1 MSTTSSHSVQFLEFL
16 KHLPKAVH
24 SKLFE
29 SPTAC
34 LALLRFVSP
43 LAQQLCIRLV
53 LVGRA
58 VPSSLIHQWCLP
70 SQREALERTLET
82 LHQLHIL
89 EEISSSHAT
98 RAAGVVV
105 SLSRQF
111 AQNLKQA
118 MFSGQSTALKKA
130 EVEEKHRKSPEEL
143 KTYAMERWES
153 VLNYMALPSGASEKS
168 VSMETRQT
176 LNECGLIRSTG
187 GTCELTSDG
196 FQFLLMSVE
205 RQIWTYLLHYISV
218 IDKKGV
224 PVHSAL
230 MIILY
235 ACVCGVN
242 SPYCTDAFT
251 EADLNFV
258 QHLRE
263 VGLVYLRK
271 RKSGWFYYTPLL
283 ARITGCSNADDSVN
297 KKPGFL
303 VVETNFRVY
312 CYTDS
317 ILDLAIVSTFCELL
331 YRFPNLIVAILTRE
345 SVRHAFKVNISAEQ
359 IIQYLNTNAHR
370 NMLKKRPV
378 IPATITDQLKLW
390 ELEHDRFTFQS
401 GVLYSGFLSDSDYA
415 AVRNYAKVPA
425 AVALSHVLSLIPTFF
440 SGDWRSLMVQR
451 RQSTIDRHRRRTRA
465 DQAILEAPKATGIIC
480 KLVYINL
487 ILWVLWEICRFV
499 IADVGA
505 LHVEQ
510 LFSCLSGRF
519 LKGLFIQ
526 MENPLGSVDSSLLRA
541 LTKPT
546 GARTA
551 EDVEAI
557 YAFCRRLE
565 ELGRFGD
572 QWLKSLCAKARLE
585 IRHAGELLFRCGQV
599 NTCCCYVLLSGSIF
613 INGRIYLPLDSF
625 GELSSANGCHKFDCI
640 VLEPSAMI
648 AIDCGGVP
656 RLSSISGTTNRDIPK
671 SLLEQEDDNLDV
683 VVTSER
689 LNVGQLAVPH
699 PSTSFSASFRRACCI
714 NDGAAMDGNVRNVA
728 PGSGGDLLSPS
739 SSGRCCSA
747 TMPRR
752 SNSVRTPFG
761 QSTAC
766 CAYSIGGEDILSIKE
781 LSTASDCDDDLAGL
795 PEVSVDSDD
804 EDESYPC
811 AELFTELR
819 DLVRECLEKEPS
831 ERSEDDVAV
840 LLDFMQHMPAFA
852 NLPSYVKCELCRRMV
867 FAVVDKAATIVMKH
881 GEQLDSWSVIIN
893 GEVEV
898 IMPDGSRCEYRLGDC
913 FGVEPTSEAQY
924 HCGEMRT
931 LVDDC
936 QFVLVAQEDYVQIMS
951 RLSESYLR
959 QMDARTGHV
968 VCEKERRVLDDREG
982 YVLTKA
988 TPSKLIE
995 ALIEDRDSHYVD
1007 SHYVEDMLLMYRT
1020 FIDDA
1025 AVMLEKI
1032 LSWFADGAFKE
1043 KVARLVLLWVNNHFN
1058 DFESSPKMMS
1068 LLEKF
1073 EGSLEDEAMYN
1084 HQQLLNIACSV
1095 KSRSRLVTYARSNR
1109 DEVLHFSIL
1118 GGSDRHCCGIY
1129 IAKVDCNSAA
1139 ERVGLKRGDQILE
1152 VNGNNFRR
1160 VNRQRALEILRSS
1173 THLSM
1178 TVKNNLLGFKEM
1190 LSCEQCNSSNSYST
1204 QGGGAKAR
1212 PLLPTGSASTIRP
1225 KSPCGRDYVDS
1236 RACHRQHKLS
1246 LHGDVRQTLL
1256 TKSSTGETIGIAK
1269 EGSRLS
1275 KLIKRLRQGSSAST
1289 LLSWDEDRV
1298 DHSAR
1303 PIKSAVPSFQ
1313 HGSPM
1318 LCRLKHSRSN
1328 PDLVASLRQPSFG
1341 QISQYYQPIRPQH
1354 PEHIL
1359 KIYRGDQSFKYLS
1372 VYKET
1377 TSQNVV
1383 QLALQEFGMSDPASS
1398 SLQWSLCEVTVTADG
1413 LIKQRRLPE
1422 EMQNL
1427 AERISLNSRY
1437 YLKNNNCSVPLVT
1450 DDQANE
1456 LLKESETVL
1465 MQLHASTLAAQLTLQ
1480 DFAVFASIEPT
1491 EYVDNL
1497 FKLDSRYGWPKLDQF
1512 EQLVNRE
1519 TWWVATE
1526 VCKERSLL
1534 RRAKIVKKFIKI
1546 AKQCRDFKNFNSM
1559 FAIVCGLEKPCVR
1572 RLHNTWDKVSS
1583 KYRKV
1588 LEDLQLLMDPSR
1600 NMSKYRQHL
1609 TEAALEPPSIPLLP
1623 VLKKDL
1629 TFIHECNP
1637 TWCDDGLVNF
1647 EKLRMIAKEIRF
1659 VVKLASAPYELSTM
1673 FQLSGNHGQ
1682 LNDALLHMNTF
1693 EGGSAVAT
1701 MKRQMQQ
1708 RAPLPRKKLYEQALM
1723 VRRVKAYLNHFQV
1736 IDDEST
1742 LDRLSL
1748 EVEPMANGGAT
1759 SVPFGN
1765 MAAASKRSQASPSFS
1780 SGSSVSIS
1788 SIEYGR
1794 RCTGPKFGM
1803 ESPQAVQKLLSLVDH
1818 SRVRPLP
1825 PGRVSVAAGGVGSP
1839 PVSPP
1844 CPPRRPN
1851 KLHNVAINVCQ
1862 MRGAQ
1867 SKTCSLQVANDMV
1880 SARMHSSVS
1889 TASSTDSV
1897 ISQQSSDQLPTRNI
1911 PHAISCDSTD
1921 SGHASLDTASVTV
1934 TVASSS
1940 LSSPPSQRQSYP
1952 PRPTNTGTKGMSPSF
1967 DHYLSTSNSAE
1978 STALLHRPSTQL
1990 TS

>member
-1 MSTTSSHSVQFLEFL
+1 M
-16 KHLPKAVH
+16 
-24 SKLFE
+24 
-29 SPTAC
+29 
-34 LALLRFVSP
+34 
-43 LAQQLCIRLV
+43 
-53 LVGRA
+53 
-58 VPSSLIHQWCLP
+58 
-70 SQREALERTLET
+70 
-82 LHQLHIL
+82 
-89 EEISSSHAT
+89 
-98 RAAGVVV
+98 VV
-105 SLSRQF
+105 
-111 AQNLKQA
+111 
-118 MFSGQSTALKKA
+118 
-130 EVEEKHRKSPEEL
+130 
-143 KTYAMERWES
+143 
-153 VLNYMALPSGASEKS
+153 
-168 VSMETRQT
+168 
-176 LNECGLIRSTG
+176 
-187 GTCELTSDG
+187 
-196 FQFLLMSVE
+196 
-205 RQIWTYLLHYISV
+205 
-218 IDKKGV
+218 
-224 PVHSAL
+224 
-230 MIILY
+230 
-235 ACVCGVN
+235 
-242 SPYCTDAFT
+242 
-251 EADLNFV
+251 
-258 QHLRE
+258 
-263 VGLVYLRK
+263 
-271 RKSGWFYYTPLL
+271 
-283 ARITGCSNADDSVN
+283 
-297 KKPGFL
+297 
-303 VVETNFRVY
+303 
-312 CYTDS
+312 
-317 ILDLAIVSTFCELL
+317 
-331 YRFPNLIVAILTRE
+331 
-345 SVRHAFKVNISAEQ
+345 
-359 IIQYLNTNAHR
+359 
-370 NMLKKRPV
+370 
-378 IPATITDQLKLW
+378 
-390 ELEHDRFTFQS
+390 
-401 GVLYSGFLSDSDYA
+401 
-415 AVRNYAKVPA
+415 
-425 AVALSHVLSLIPTFF
+425 
-440 SGDWRSLMVQR
+440 
-451 RQSTIDRHRRRTRA
+451 
-465 DQAILEAPKATGIIC
+465 
-480 KLVYINL
+480 
-487 ILWVLWEICRFV
+487 
-499 IADVGA
+499 
-505 LHVEQ
+505 
-510 LFSCLSGRF
+510 
-519 LKGLFIQ
+519 Q
-526 MENPLGSVDSSLLRA
+526 MENPLRTVDSSLLRA
-541 LTKPT
+541 LTKPI
-546 GARTA
+546 GARTS

-565 ELGRFGD
+565 ELSRFGD

-625 GELSSANGCHKFDCI
+625 GELFSANGCHKFDCI

-656 RLSSISGTTNRDIPK
+656 PRLNRDIPK
-671 SLLEQEDDNLDV
+671 SLLEQGGDDDDDNLDV

-689 LNVGQLAVPH
+689 LAVAH

-714 NDGAAMDGNVRNVA
+714 NDVAAMEDNRNVA
-728 PGSGGDLLSPS
+728 AGSGDLMSPS
-739 SSGRCCSA
+739 SIAGRCCSA

-761 QSTAC
+761 QSVAC
-766 CAYSIGGEDILSIKE
+766 CPYAIGGEDILSIKE
-781 LSTASDCDDDLAGL
+781 LSAASDCDDDLAGL

-913 FGVEPTSEAQY
+913 FGVEPIAEAQF

-959 QMDARTGHV
+959 QTDSRTGHV
-968 VCEKERRVLDDREG
+968 VCEKERRVVDDREG

-995 ALIEDRDSHYVD
+995 ALVEDRDSHHVD
-1007 SHYVEDMLLMYRT
+1007 SRYVEDMLLMYRT

-1032 LSWFADGAFKE
+1032 LSWFADAAFKE

-1073 EGSLEDEAMYN
+1073 EASLEDEAMYN

-1095 KSRSRLVTYARSNR
+1095 KSRSRVVTYARSNR

-1129 IAKVDCNSAA
+1129 VAKVDCNSAA
-1139 ERVGLKRGDQILE
+1139 EKVGLKRGDQILE

-1178 TVKNNLLGFKEM
+1178 TVKSNLLGFKEM
-1190 LSCEQCNSSNSYST
+1190 LSCEQCNSSNCSYTT
-1204 QGGGAKAR
+1204 QSGTVVKGR
-1212 PLLPTGSASTIRP
+1212 PLLPTGRP
-1225 KSPCGRDYVDS
+1225 KSPCRDYVDS
-1236 RACHRQHKLS
+1236 RAYPPRQHKLS
-1246 LHGDVRQTLL
+1246 LHGDIRQTLL
-1256 TKSSTGETIGIAK
+1256 TKSSTGETIGVAK
-1269 EGSRLS
+1269 EGGGGRLS

-1298 DHSAR
+1298 DHSTCPNKNVAL
-1303 PIKSAVPSFQ
+1303 SFP
-1313 HGSPM
+1313 HGSPPM

-1328 PDLVASLRQPSFG
+1328 PDLVATLRQPSSVG

-1450 DDQANE
+1450 DDQAGE

-1465 MQLHASTLAAQLTLQ
+1465 TQLHASTLAAQLTLQ

-1497 FKLDSRYGWPKLDQF
+1497 FKLNSRYGWPKLDQF

-1583 KYRKV
+1583 KYRKI

-1659 VVKLASAPYELSTM
+1659 VMKLASAPYELSTM

-1723 VRRVKAYLNHFQV
+1723 VRRVKAYLNYFQV
-1736 IDDEST
+1736 IDDETT

-1748 EVEPMANGGAT
+1748 EVEPMASGASSASFGGNLA
-1759 SVPFGN
+1759 PN
-1765 MAAASKRSQASPSFS
+1765 SKRSQASPSFS

-1788 SIEYGR
+1788 SAEYGR

-1825 PGRVSVAAGGVGSP
+1825 PSRMCSAAAGVSSP

-1851 KLHNVAINVCQ
+1851 KLNSVAISVCQ

-1867 SKTCSLQVANDMV
+1867 SKTCSLQVANDMA

-1990 TS
+1990 TSSYVSKSRPLSANDKRIEDPEELCYGANQVSRV

>member
-1 MSTTSSHSVQFLEFL
+1 M
-16 KHLPKAVH
+16 KGLP
-24 SKLFE
+24 
-29 SPTAC
+29 
-34 LALLRFVSP
+34 
-43 LAQQLCIRLV
+43 
-53 LVGRA
+53 
-58 VPSSLIHQWCLP
+58 
-70 SQREALERTLET
+70 
-82 LHQLHIL
+82 
-89 EEISSSHAT
+89 
-98 RAAGVVV
+98 GVD
-105 SLSRQF
+105 S
-111 AQNLKQA
+111 
-118 MFSGQSTALKKA
+118 
-130 EVEEKHRKSPEEL
+130 
-143 KTYAMERWES
+143 S
-153 VLNYMALPSGASEKS
+153 VLNALAK
-168 VSMETRQT
+168 
-176 LNECGLIRSTG
+176 
-187 GTCELTSDG
+187 
-196 FQFLLMSVE
+196 
-205 RQIWTYLLHYISV
+205 
-218 IDKKGV
+218 
-224 PVHSAL
+224 
-230 MIILY
+230 
-235 ACVCGVN
+235 
-242 SPYCTDAFT
+242 
-251 EADLNFV
+251 
-258 QHLRE
+258 
-263 VGLVYLRK
+263 
-271 RKSGWFYYTPLL
+271 PL
-283 ARITGCSNADDSVN
+283 
-297 KKPGFL
+297 
-303 VVETNFRVY
+303 
-312 CYTDS
+312 
-317 ILDLAIVSTFCELL
+317 
-331 YRFPNLIVAILTRE
+331 
-345 SVRHAFKVNISAEQ
+345 
-359 IIQYLNTNAHR
+359 
-370 NMLKKRPV
+370 
-378 IPATITDQLKLW
+378 
-390 ELEHDRFTFQS
+390 
-401 GVLYSGFLSDSDYA
+401 
-415 AVRNYAKVPA
+415 
-425 AVALSHVLSLIPTFF
+425 
-440 SGDWRSLMVQR
+440 
-451 RQSTIDRHRRRTRA
+451 
-465 DQAILEAPKATGIIC
+465 
-480 KLVYINL
+480 
-487 ILWVLWEICRFV
+487 
-499 IADVGA
+499 
-505 LHVEQ
+505 
-510 LFSCLSGRF
+510 
-519 LKGLFIQ
+519 
-526 MENPLGSVDSSLLRA
+526 
-541 LTKPT
+541 
-546 GARTA
+546 GARTS
-551 EDVEAI
+551 EDVQAI

-565 ELGRFGD
+565 VLGRFGD
-572 QWLKSLCAKARLE
+572 RGLKSLCAKARFE
-585 IRHAGELLFRCGQV
+585 VRHAGELLFRSGQV
-599 NTCCCYVLLSGSIF
+599 STCCCYLLLSGSVF

-625 GELSSANGCHKFDCI
+625 GELSGAASCCHKFDCI

-648 AIDCGGVP
+648 AIDYGGVP
-656 RLSSISGTTNRDIPK
+656 SRLPSIPKGPMNCEVSK
-671 SLLEQEDDNLDV
+671 SLLGEQEDALDV
-683 VVTSER
+683 VSVSER
-689 LNVGQLAVPH
+689 LAANQLGAPH

-714 NDGAAMDGNVRNVA
+714 N
-728 PGSGGDLLSPS
+728 SGVVGVEDNMRSAVSSIGDLMSPTAA
-739 SSGRCCSA
+739 GRCCSA

-752 SNSVRTPFG
+752 SNSLRTASFG
-761 QSTAC
+761 HSAVC
-766 CAYSIGGEDILSIKE
+766 CPCDNMLGPKE
-781 LSTASDCDDDLAGL
+781 SSTASDGDDDLAGL

-852 NLPSYVKCELCRRMV
+852 NLPSDVKCELCRRMV
-867 FAVVDKAATIVMKH
+867 FAVVDKATTVVMKH

-898 IMPDGSRCEYRLGDC
+898 VMPDGSRFEYRLGDC
-913 FGVEPTSEAQY
+913 FGVEPTAEAQF

-936 QFVLVAQEDYVQIMS
+936 QFVLVAQEDYVPIMC

-959 QMDARTGHV
+959 QMDALTGRV
-968 VCEKERRVLDDREG
+968 VCEKERRVLDDRDG

-995 ALIEDRDSHYVD
+995 ALIEDRDCNVD
-1007 SHYVEDMLLMYRT
+1007 SHYVEDLLLMYRT

-1025 AVMLEKI
+1025 VVMFEKI
-1032 LSWFADGAFKE
+1032 LSWFADGAYKE

-1058 DFESSPKMMS
+1058 DFESSPRMMS

-1095 KSRSRLVTYARSNR
+1095 KSRSRVVTYARSNR

-1118 GGSDRHCCGIY
+1118 GGGERQCCGVY
-1129 IAKVDCNSAA
+1129 VAKVDCNSAA

-1160 VNRQRALEILRSS
+1160 ITRQRALEILRSS

-1190 LSCEQCNSSNSYST
+1190 LSCEQCDSSALY
-1204 QGGGAKAR
+1204 GGAKVR
-1212 PLLPTGSASTIRP
+1212 PSLPAIYSASLGP
-1225 KSPCGRDYVDS
+1225 KFPGGRDFVDS
-1236 RACHRQHKLS
+1236 RLSRRQHKI
-1246 LHGDVRQTLL
+1246 HADVRQALL
-1256 TKSSTGETIGIAK
+1256 TKSSTGETIGSGAIAK

-1298 DHSAR
+1298 DAGLAR
-1303 PIKSAVPSFQ
+1303 PCKNVASSSP

-1318 LCRLKHSRSN
+1318 PCRLKHSRSN

-1341 QISQYYQPIRPQH
+1341 QMSQYYQPVRPQH

-1377 TSQNVV
+1377 TAQNVV
-1383 QLALQEFGMSDPASS
+1383 QLALQEFGMSDPSSS

-1413 LIKQRRLPE
+1413 LIKQRRLPD

-1437 YLKNNNCSVPLVT
+1437 YLKSNGCSAPVVA
-1450 DDQANE
+1450 DDQASE
-1456 LLKESETVL
+1456 LVKESETVL
-1465 MQLHASTLAAQLTLQ
+1465 MQLHASTVAAQLTLQ

-1497 FKLDSRYGWPKLDQF
+1497 FKLESRYGWPKLDQF
-1512 EQLVNRE
+1512 ERLVNRE

-1526 VCKERSLL
+1526 VCKERSPL

-1572 RLHNTWDKVSS
+1572 RLHATWDRVSS

-1588 LEDLQLLMDPSR
+1588 MEDLQLLMDPSR

-1609 TEAALEPPSIPLLP
+1609 TEAAIEPPSIPLLP

-1659 VVKLASAPYELSTM
+1659 VVRLASAPYELSAM
-1673 FQLSGNHGQ
+1673 FQLSGNDGQ
-1682 LNDALLHMNTF
+1682 LSDALLHMNTF

-1723 VRRVKAYLNHFQV
+1723 VRRVKTYLNHFQV
-1736 IDDEST
+1736 IDDESE

-1748 EVEPMANGGAT
+1748 EVEPMSTGGGAV
-1759 SVPFGN
+1759 SFAN
-1765 MAAASKRSQASPSFS
+1765 MAAASKRAQASPSFS
-1780 SGSSVSIS
+1780 SGSSVSVS
-1788 SIEYGR
+1788 SVDYNR
-1794 RCTGPKFGM
+1794 RYTGPKFGV

-1818 SRVRPLP
+1818 SRARPLP
-1825 PGRVSVAAGGVGSP
+1825 PGRVPVAAGGGSSP

-1851 KLHNVAINVCQ
+1851 RLNNNSSINAPANVCQ
-1862 MRGAQ
+1862 MRSCEQGKGA
-1867 SKTCSLQVANDMV
+1867 CSLHVASEV
-1880 SARMHSSVS
+1880 PSARMHSSVS

-1897 ISQQSSDQLPTRNI
+1897 ISQQSSDQQLPSRNI
-1911 PHAISCDSTD
+1911 PHAVSCDSTD
-1921 SGHASLDTASVTV
+1921 SGHASMDTASVTV

-1952 PRPTNTGTKGMSPSF
+1952 PHPTNSGAKGMSPSF
-1967 DHYLSTSNSAE
+1967 DHYLSEAGSGEPTTLVHRA
-1978 STALLHRPSTQL
+1978 TAQL
-1990 TS
+1990 TPSCLSKSRPLSATEKRIEDAEELCYGANQVSRV